1 MSGGRA
7 PWLVTLPVA
16 LAGCLAAHLV
26 AYALATPSAHAH
38 ASHGYLSHFPL
49 LVGAALA
56 VVVGAAL
63 RHAVRGRSGTRP
75 SPWLFAVLPPL
86 AFALQEHVERLAHPA
101 LVVAEPT
108 FLLGLA
114 LQLPFAALAW
124 LLARAILR
132 AADALGVL
140 LAPLPRPRR
149 RTPLRLAEPAL
160 QLLHRFLTTAISQRG
175 PPAPVAI
182 RP

>member
-1 MSGGRA
+1 MTGLRA
-7 PWLVTLPVA
+7 PWLVSLPVA

-38 ASHGYLSHFPL
+38 DSHGYLDYLPL
-49 LVGAALA
+49 VGGAALA
-56 VVVGAAL
+56 VVLGAAL
-63 RHAVRGRSGTRP
+63 RHAIRGGSAPRP
-75 SPWLFAVLPPL
+75 SPWLFALLPPL
-86 AFALQEHVERLAHPA
+86 AFTLQEHVERLAQPA

-132 AADALGVL
+132 AADALGAL
-140 LAPLPRPRR
+140 LAPPPRPRP
-149 RTPLRLAEPAL
+149 RTAPRQAPPVLRLPRLA
-160 QLLHRFLTTAISQRG
+160 LTTPVSQRG
-175 PPAPVAI
+175 PPAALAI